1 MNFYPKRR
9 RVPQIMIVSL
19 IDIFAILLIFVIV
32 STTFKKQQPYIRIK
46 LPESKSAVSSTP
58 KNEPLVLSISKD
70 SEVFFLNRKVEMERL
85 TPLLKE
91 LVTRDHETALA
102 LNADQDAPFG
112 AVMRVMDSLK
122 EACVKT
128 SLTAFMEKSK
138 K

>member
-1 MNFYPKRR
+1 
-9 RVPQIMIVSL
+9 MIVSL

-58 KNEPLVLSISKD
+58 KNEPLVLSISKE

-91 LVTRDHETALA
+91 LVSRDPETALA
-102 LNADQDAPFG
+102 LNADKDAPFG
-112 AVMRVMDSLK
+112 SVMRVMDSLK
-122 EACVKT
+122 EAGVKT
-128 SLTAFMEKSK
+128 SLTAFMEKAK